1 VVGKEEARCWLLP
14 RLSVLLVR
22 VVPLRSFVQGA
33 WLAWWSLSLTW
44 GLSNAIPFY
53 GRNIWIG
60 RVLGT
65 TWLCVALDQMRRTKL
80 LLYAFKTIN

>member
-1 VVGKEEARCWLLP
+1 MLAP
-14 RLSVLLVR
+14 PPTLSTVSTCSTFKVLCPGHR
-22 VVPLRSFVQGA
+22 ACMVVP
-33 WLAWWSLSLTW
+33 LSLTW